1 VSAGPGSPFA
11 RREKSIPVTVVTG
24 GRSVVD
30 DLLAVPGNRQ
40 AAVIRLN
47 PEDHGHPPG
56 TECLVCS
63 TRGDIRALLFDL
75 QEAARQGLREPFSSV
90 IVDATGVADIAP
102 MVDRIVP
109 GRLPAFG
116 LRDHAVAKNFHL
128 GSVV

>member
-1 VSAGPGSPFA
+1 MSSPFA
-11 RREKSIPVTVVTG
+11 RRERSIPVTVVTG
-24 GRSVVD
+24 NSADID
-30 DLLAVPGNRQ
+30 DLLAVPGRRQ

-75 QEAARQGLREPFSSV
+75 QESARLGFREPFSAV
-90 IVDATGVADIAP
+90 IVDATGLPDAAEVI
-102 MVDRIVP
+102 DRIVP
-109 GRLPAFG
+109 GKLPAFG

-128 GSVV
+128 EAVR